1 MEEKRKFLFLYL
13 NTGGG
18 HRAPAKVLKD
28 AFHEA
33 DEKIEVEM
41 RSVLTRHGF
50 AHFFVEKGYN
60 YALNYF
66 AGAYP
71 LLYDLCEYK
80 IVQDLIKKLFR
91 AEFSLYLVRIIKEE
105 KPTDIVSF
113 HFGLTPYLAEL
124 CKKHFPSVRLRVIVT
139 DPFTA
144 STAWFYEKGLKYFV
158 YSEAIRDFA
167 VNKCRVKE
175 ENVKTIPFLMNR
187 KYRTVLSSEAK
198 RELKKKL
205 GFSENKKLILLVGGG
220 EGLPGALKIV
230 RECIRERAPFSLA
243 VVAGRNSALKKSL
256 LLLSR
261 LLPSSSLK
269 VYGFID
275 YLDELV
281 KACDL
286 AVIKA
291 GASTLFEMLYS
302 KKPVI
307 ISSYIHNQELG
318 NMRYAVRNKVGYF
331 IQKPRDI
338 YKKITELLA
347 EDDFEENH
355 EKLFTSLDIDVDASK
370 VVKLLLEKE

>member
-1 MEEKRKFLFLYL
+1 MEEKRKFLLLYL

-18 HRAPAKVLKD
+18 HRAPAKVLED
-28 AFHEA
+28 AFHVA
-33 DEKIEVEM
+33 DERVEVVV
-41 RSVLTRHGF
+41 RSVLNRHSF

-66 AGAYP
+66 QGAFP
-71 LLYDLCEYK
+71 LVYDLGDHK
-80 IVQDLIKKLFR
+80 VVQDFVKKFFKFDFFRSLI
-91 AEFSLYLVRIIKEE
+91 RIINEE

-124 CKKHFPSVRLRVIVT
+124 CEKHFPAVRLRVIVT

-144 STAWFYEKGLKYFV
+144 TSAWFYEKNLKYFV
-158 YSEAIRDFA
+158 YSDAVRDFA
-167 VNKCRVKE
+167 VNKCGVKA
-175 ENVKTIPFLMNR
+175 ENVREIPFLLNR
-187 KYRTVLSSEAK
+187 KYRSVISTEDK
-198 RELKKKL
+198 RKLKIKL
-205 GFSENKKLILLVGGG
+205 GFDADKKLILLVGGG
-220 EGLPGALKIV
+220 EGLPSALKIV
-230 RECIRERAPFSLA
+230 RECIREGVFFSVA
-243 VVAGRNSALKKSL
+243 VVAGRNTALRKSL
-256 LLLSR
+256 EILAR
-261 LLPSSSLK
+261 LRPRFPLK

-291 GASTLFEMLYS
+291 GASILFEMLYS

-338 YKKITELLA
+338 YKKIIELLA
-347 EDDFEENH
+347 EEDFEKNNE
-355 EKLFTSLDIDVDASK
+355 ELFARLKLDIDASK
-370 VVKLLLEKE
+370 AVEMLLEQT